1 MAFVL
6 HERLAA
12 DTLFVASL
20 ELCELRLMNDA
31 RFVWALLIP
40 QRDSIRESFELP
52 ASERA
57 LLWQEVDLLSEFMMR
72 HTGADKINIGALG
85 NMVPQLHVHVIAR
98 SQHDDAWPG
107 PVWGA
112 GQVQPLEDDT
122 RQTRLTLLQ
131 RFAADLKANQSREA

>member
-1 MAFVL
+1 MAFAL

-40 QRDSIRESFELP
+40 QRDGIRESFELP
-52 ASERA
+52 RQERA
-57 LLWQEVDLLSEFMMR
+57 RLWQEVDQLGEFMMR

-98 SQHDDAWPG
+98 AQGDDAWPG

-112 GQVQPLEDDT
+112 GQAQPLEEDT
-122 RQTRLTLLQ
+122 RQTRLALLK
-131 RFAADLKANQSREA
+131 RFADEFKSG

>member
-12 DTLFVASL
+12 DTLFAASL

-40 QRDSIRESFELP
+40 QRDGVRESFELP

-57 LLWQEVDLLSEFMMR
+57 LLWQEVDRLGAFMMR

-98 SQHDDAWPG
+98 SKEDAAWPG

-112 GQVQPLEDDT
+112 GQAQPLEDDT

-131 RFAADLKANQSREA
+131 RFAADLKGD

>member
-1 MAFVL
+1 MAFAL

-40 QRDSIRESFELP
+40 QRDGIRESFELP
-52 ASERA
+52 RQERA
-57 LLWQEVDLLSEFMMR
+57 RLWQEVDQLGEFMMR

-98 SQHDDAWPG
+98 AQGDDAWPG

-112 GQVQPLEDDT
+112 GQAQPLTEDT
-122 RQTRLTLLQ
+122 RQTRLALLK
-131 RFAADLKANQSREA
+131 RFADEFKSV

>member
-1 MAFVL
+1 MAFAL

-12 DTLFVASL
+12 DTLPVASL

-52 ASERA
+52 GHERA
-57 LLWQEVDLLSEFMMR
+57 RLWQEVDRLGEFLQR
-72 HTGADKINIGALG
+72 ETGADKMNIGALG

-98 SQHDDAWPG
+98 FREDAAWPG
-107 PVWGA
+107 PVWGV
-112 GQVQPLEDDT
+112 GQAQPLDDE
-122 RQTRLTLLQ
+122 RRRTRLALLQ
-131 RFAADLKANQSREA
+131 AFAAGIKTG

>member
-31 RFVWALLIP
+31 RFVWALLVP
-40 QRDSIRESFELP
+40 QRDNIRESFELP
-52 ASERA
+52 EHERTQ
-57 LLWQEVDLLSEFMMR
+57 LWQEVDLLSAFMQY
-72 HTGADKINIGALG
+72 HTGADKMNIGALG

-98 SQHDDAWPG
+98 SREDAAWPG

-112 GQVQPLEDDT
+112 GQAQPLEEDA
-122 RQTRLTLLQ
+122 RQARLRLLQ
-131 RFAADLKANQSREA
+131 RFVDEIKGT

>member
-40 QRDSIRESFELP
+40 QRDVVRESFELP

-57 LLWQEVDLLSEFMMR
+57 LLWQEVDRLGAFMMR

-98 SQHDDAWPG
+98 SKEDAAWPG

-112 GQVQPLEDDT
+112 GQAQPLEDDT

-131 RFAADLKANQSREA
+131 RFAADLKGD

>member
-1 MAFVL
+1 MAFAL

-40 QRDSIRESFELP
+40 QRDNIRESFELP

-98 SQHDDAWPG
+98 SREDAAWPG

-112 GQVQPLEDDT
+112 GQAQPLEDDT
-122 RQTRLTLLQ
+122 WQARLALLQ
-131 RFAADLKANQSREA
+131 RFAADVKRH

>member
-1 MAFVL
+1 MAFAL

-40 QRDSIRESFELP
+40 QRDGIRESFELP
-52 ASERA
+52 RQERA
-57 LLWQEVDLLSEFMMR
+57 RLWQEVDQLGEFMMR

-98 SQHDDAWPG
+98 TQGDDAWPG

-112 GQVQPLEDDT
+112 GQAQPLTEDT
-122 RQTRLTLLQ
+122 RQTRLALLK
-131 RFAADLKANQSREA
+131 RFADEFKSG

>member
-1 MAFVL
+1 MAFAL
-6 HERLAA
+6 HEKLAA

-31 RFVWALLIP
+31 RFFWALLVP
-40 QRDSIRESFELP
+40 QRNNIRESFELP
-52 ASERA
+52 DNERA
-57 LLWQEVDLLSEFMMR
+57 QLWQEVDRLGAFMMR
-72 HTGADKINIGALG
+72 HTDADKINIGALG

-98 SQHDDAWPG
+98 SREDAAWPG

-112 GQVQPLEDDT
+112 GQAQPLAGDL

-131 RFAADLKANQSREA
+131 RFATGPTGD

>member
-1 MAFVL
+1 MAFAL

-12 DTLFVASL
+12 DTIAVASL

-40 QRDSIRESFELP
+40 QRDNIRESFELFEH
-52 ASERA
+52 ERTR
-57 LLWQEVDLLSEFMMR
+57 LWQEVDQLGSFLQHE
-72 HTGADKINIGALG
+72 TGADKINIGALG

-98 SQHDDAWPG
+98 SREDAAWPG

-112 GQVQPLEDDT
+112 GQAEPLDDSE
-122 RQTRLTLLQ
+122 RQIRLAMLQ
-131 RFAADLKANQSREA
+131 RFVAGIR